1 MAQKER
7 KKERNCFGP
16 SLFRAGQDPD
26 RGGGCLWRESAFS
39 RYHRGYDSR
48 HGGNKGGKERG
59 TKGLLKEIRRSSRG
73 LTVGRVKRKKSR
85 MADGYAKCS
94 AMLALDDG
102 HEPGN
107 VLCLVQSHWSANVT
121 DRRTCCLCR
130 VGHLE
135 IIRINK

>member
-1 MAQKER
+1 MAQKKR
-7 KKERNCFGP
+7 KKETVLVRRCSGP
-16 SLFRAGQDPD
+16 AKTRIAGVGVYGGNRHSPD
-26 RGGGCLWRESAFS
+26 IIG
-39 RYHRGYDSR
+39 GYDSR
-48 HGGNKGGKERG
+48 HGGNKGGRERG